1 MQAASQRQS
10 CVAATRRHGAWRS
23 ISLSLATEWLNFG
36 LILRRAVRVAIIH
49 ANRDHDAVTLT
60 SLRSSVRRLYEG
72 ATSSGVRFR
81 YALLAFDIVTVLFII
96 ATSFL
101 QPSEIIET
109 LDVLFGVMLLADF
122 SARLLVDRHPFRKF
136 TEIATWADMVAIV
149 SFLAPLAGEAGGFLR
164 ILRTLGLL
172 RDYQML
178 VRLRIDSPFFRRNED
193 VIFAVTN
200 LAVFIFVMTGI
211 VYETQKFRNDEIRNY
226 ADALYFTVT
235 ALTTTGF
242 GDITLSGTV
251 GRLITVVIMIFGVTL
266 FFNLARALLSPNKV
280 RFPCPACGLQRHDAD
295 AVHCKA
301 CGTLLNIPD
310 DGAV

>member
-1 MQAASQRQS
+1 M
-10 CVAATRRHGAWRS
+10 T
-23 ISLSLATEWLNFG
+23 F
-36 LILRRAVRVAIIH
+36 
-49 ANRDHDAVTLT
+49 T
-60 SLRSSVRRLYEG
+60 SLRSNVRRLYEG
-72 ATSSGVRFR
+72 ATPSGVRFR

-122 SARLLVDRHPFRKF
+122 SARLLVDPHPFRKF
-136 TEIATWADMVAIV
+136 SQLATWADMVAIV

-178 VRLRIDSPFFRRNED
+178 VRLRIDSPFFRRNEE

-211 VYETQKFRNDEIRNY
+211 VYETQKFRNDDIRNY

-242 GDITLSGTV
+242 GDITLSGTF

-266 FFNLARALLSPNKV
+266 FFNLARALLSPHKV
-280 RFPCPACGLQRHDAD
+280 RFPCPTCGLQRHDAD

-301 CGTLLNIPD
+301 CGKILNIPD
-310 DGAV
+310 EGAT